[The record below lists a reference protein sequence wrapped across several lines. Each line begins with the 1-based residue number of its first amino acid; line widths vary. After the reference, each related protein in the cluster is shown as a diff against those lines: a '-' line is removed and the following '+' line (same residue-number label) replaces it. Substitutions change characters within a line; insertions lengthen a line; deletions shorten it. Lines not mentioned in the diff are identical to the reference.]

1 MTRPIRIVNLCA
13 ALIVSFSAHAAAACV
28 LDEYEITRLLLV
40 PGMANVNRCQKEMAT
55 PQVINAL
62 RVVDTYWAH
71 GTTNQERYAL
81 LSKQYKDTLGRIYN
95 IKKPE
100 QYDIPLSEEERGW
113 RGYKVNQ
120 VDITAADSMEISL
133 QVRWE
138 QEGYQGTMTYI
149 MVLVLEGG
157 RWSIADVHF

>member
-1 MTRPIRIVNLCA
+1 MTHPTLTANLCV
-13 ALIVSFSAHAAAACV
+13 ALAVFFSTHAAAACV
-28 LDEYEITRLLLV
+28 LDEYDITRLLLV
-40 PGMANVNRCQKEMAT
+40 PEMTNVNRCQKEMVT
-55 PQVINAL
+55 PQVTNAL
-62 RVVDTYWAH
+62 RAVDRYWAH

-81 LSKQYKDTLGRIYN
+81 LTKQYKDIIGKIYN

-100 QYDIPLSEEERGW
+100 QYLIPLSEEERVW

-120 VDITAADSMEISL
+120 VDISAANSMEISL
-133 QVRWE
+133 QVRWG

-149 MVLVLEGG
+149 MVLMLEGG